1 MSFSAETWEF
11 SFVFVVV
18 GGGKGN
24 DENSKE
30 NNIEEIFEQM
40 ENPVGN

>member
-11 SFVFVVV
+11 SFVFVV
-18 GGGKGN
+18 GGGKEN
-24 DENSKE
+24 DVNSKE